1 MPTEEP
7 WHSDCTLLDRAGP
20 KPQGD
25 SRTAHQGD
33 RRRTENRI
41 EYAMQNRHSEVR
53 HPAHKARGN
62 ALPTEGPRGKRRTV
76 LLALV
81 AGVSVGLGVLF
92 AAGGA
97 LGAEPERHTE
107 TGRLMVALVAAGV
120 SRDPY
125 EPAISPRSACASDEC
140 RPPNGAPDAA
150 RARTSSPP
158 LQGLMTGRT
167 GFNGTASR
175 LAAVGDSKV
184 GLRILDPLY
193 AIVGMP
199 GQPSWSPV
207 AERPTLQRIIVGF
220 RLVVPF

>member
-7 WHSDCTLLDRAGP
+7 WHSDCTLLDRAAP

-62 ALPTEGPRGKRRTV
+62 ALATLELQGKRRTV

-97 LGAEPERHTE
+97 LGAEPERHPE
-107 TGRLMVALVAAGV
+107 TGRLMVALAAAGV
-120 SRDPY
+120 SRNPS
-125 EPAISPRSACASDEC
+125 EPTIPPRSACPSDDC
-140 RPPNGAPDAA
+140 GPRNGAPDAE
-150 RARTSSPP
+150 RVQTSSPP

-167 GFNGTASR
+167 RFDGTASS
-175 LAAVGDSKV
+175 LAAAADSKV

-199 GQPSWSPV
+199 NQPSWSPA
-207 AERPTLQRIIVGF
+207 AERPALQRILVGF